1 MTMRYHLTHV
11 GMAIVFLK
19 TQKITASIG
28 KAVEILDSCTLS
40 VGIQTGMTTMVNN
53 VDVPQKVNN
62 RTII

>member
-1 MTMRYHLTHV
+1 MQIKMTMRYHLTHV

-40 VGIQTGMTTMVNN
+40 VGI
-53 VDVPQKVNN
+53 
-62 RTII
+62 